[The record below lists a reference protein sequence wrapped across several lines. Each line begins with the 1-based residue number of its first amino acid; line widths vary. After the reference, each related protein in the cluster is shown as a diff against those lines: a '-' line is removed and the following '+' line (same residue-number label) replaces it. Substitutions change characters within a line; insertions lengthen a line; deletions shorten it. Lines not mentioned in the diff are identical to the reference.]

1 MIQRFALLT
10 TLVYVIAMCPVAVSP
25 AHAADVGK
33 LAEQCA
39 DCHGKD
45 GASTDSDVPIIG
57 GISQQYMIDSMT
69 AYKSKERPC
78 VEEEYHKGPKKG
90 QKTDM
95 CRIAKDLSDADV
107 KALAKHFA
115 GKKFVRAKQ
124 PFDAAKAKKGK
135 ELHADLCDK
144 CHVDGGS
151 SPEDDAGILAGQHK
165 AYLDLTFKQY
175 AEGKRP
181 MPKKMKPK
189 MEKLSPAD
197 TEALVQYYISQ
208 Q

>member
-1 MIQRFALLT
+1 MCEQFPWVRMFLSVMAIGLL
-10 TLVYVIAMCPVAVSP
+10 AVLP
-25 AHAADVGK
+25 ARAADVGK

-45 GASTDSDVPIIG
+45 GASTEADIPIIG
-57 GISQQYMIDSMT
+57 GISPQYMIDSMT
-69 AYKSKERPC
+69 AYKNKERPC
-78 VEEEYHKGPKKG
+78 VEEKYHSGKKKG

-95 CRIAKDLSDADV
+95 CHIAKELSDADV
-107 KALAKHFA
+107 KALAKYFA

-135 ELHADLCDK
+135 ELHDAHCDK
-144 CHVDGGS
+144 CHIDGGS

-165 AYLDLTFKQY
+165 AYLELSFKQY
-175 AEGKRP
+175 SEGKRP

-189 MEKLSPAD
+189 YEKLTPAD
-197 TEALVQYYISQ
+197 KEALVQYYISQ

>member
-1 MIQRFALLT
+1 MSNRFPWAWVLVCAVTIGLLAG
-10 TLVYVIAMCPVAVSP
+10 VP
-25 AHAADVGK
+25 ARAADAGK
-33 LAEQCA
+33 LAEPCG

-45 GASTDSDVPIIG
+45 GASTDPDVPIIG
-57 GISQQYMIDSMT
+57 GISPQYMIDSMT
-69 AYKSKERPC
+69 AYKNKERPC
-78 VEEEYHKGPKKG
+78 VEEKYHKGPKKG

-95 CRIAKDLSDADV
+95 CRIAKELSDADV
-107 KALAKHFA
+107 KSLAKHFA

-135 ELHADLCDK
+135 ELHDAHCDK
-144 CHVDGGS
+144 CHIDGGS

-165 AYLDLTFKQY
+165 AYLEASFKQY
-175 AEGKRP
+175 SEGKRP

-189 MEKLSPAD
+189 YEKLTPAD
-197 TEALVQYYISQ
+197 KEALVQYYISQ

>member
-1 MIQRFALLT
+1 MNNFSSKMLLVVWV
-10 TLVYVIAMCPVAVSP
+10 LAYGLGANLPVAV
-25 AHAADVGK
+25 ADVNK
-33 LAEQCA
+33 LASQCA

-45 GASTDSDVPIIG
+45 GASTTSDIPIIG
-57 GISQQYMIDSMT
+57 GISQQYMIDSMA
-69 AYKSKERPC
+69 AYKNKERPC
-78 VEEEYHKGPKKG
+78 LEEKYQSGPKKG

-95 CRIAKDLSDADV
+95 CHIAKELSDADV
-107 KALAKHFA
+107 KALAKYFS

-124 PFDAAKAKKGK
+124 PFDAGKAKKGK
-135 ELHADLCDK
+135 ELHAELCDK

-165 AYLDLTFKQY
+165 AYLDLSFKQY
-175 AEGKRP
+175 SEGKRP

-189 MEKLSPAD
+189 FEKLTPAD
-197 TEALVQYYISQ
+197 KEALIQYYISQ